1 MSRVF
6 VGIPLSDEVKSEI
19 EKWGKAHKD
28 FPVRWLEKKNL
39 HVTIVAPWKEHD
51 IPSVLKKLETLKGR
65 FPNIDLEFKEIS
77 FGPNERSPR
86 LIWAFGEIPAELK
99 ELAQETHAVIEQP
112 MLDREFLLHTT
123 LARFRPEEF
132 SNFKIKKL
140 KEKVNWKMKAEKL
153 VLFRSKLRAIGA
165 DYIPLGEVEL

>member
-6 VGIPLSDEVKSEI
+6 VGIPLGEEVKTAI
-19 EKWGKAHKD
+19 ENWGKLHAD

-39 HVTIVAPWKEHD
+39 HITIVAPWKEHNVPAVIKRLEALEGKFPD
-51 IPSVLKKLETLKGR
+51 IH
-65 FPNIDLEFKEIS
+65 LEFKEVS

-86 LIWAFGEIPAELK
+86 LVWAFGEIPADLK
-99 ELAQETHAVIEQP
+99 NLAKQTHAVIEQP

-132 SNFKIKKL
+132 SNFKVKKL
-140 KEKVNWKMKAEKL
+140 KEKVSWKMKAEKL
-153 VLFRSKLRAIGA
+153 VLFKSKLRAVGA
-165 DYIPLGEVEL
+165 DYIPLGEVEI

>member
-1 MSRVF
+1 M
-6 VGIPLSDEVKSEI
+6 GIPLGDEVKNEI
-19 EKWGKAHKD
+19 EEWGKTHKD

-39 HVTIVAPWKEHD
+39 HITIVAPWKEHD
-51 IPSVLKKLETLKGR
+51 IPAVLEKLEALKGK
-65 FPNIDLEFKEIS
+65 FSGIHLEFKEVS

-86 LIWAFGEIPAELK
+86 LIWAFGEIPAALK
-99 ELAQETHAVIEQP
+99 DLARETHAILGQP
-112 MLDREFLLHTT
+112 MLDRDFLLHTT

-153 VLFRSKLRAIGA
+153 VLFKSKLRAIGA
-165 DYIPLGEVEL
+165 DYIPLGEVEI

>member
-6 VGIPLSDEVKSEI
+6 VGIPLSDEIKTEI
-19 EKWGKAHKD
+19 ENWGKVHKD

-39 HVTIVAPWKEHD
+39 HITIVAPWKEHD
-51 IPSVLKKLETLKGR
+51 VPAVLEKLKTLEGKSG
-65 FPNIDLEFKEIS
+65 IDLEFKEVR

-86 LIWAFGEIPAELK
+86 LIWAFGEIPTELK
-99 ELAQETHAVIEQP
+99 SLAKETHAVLEQP

-132 SNFKIKKL
+132 SNFKVKKL
-140 KEKVNWKMKAEKL
+140 KEEVNWKMKAEKL

-165 DYIPLGEVEL
+165 DYIPLGEVGI